1 MNRLSQRSRLIT
13 YMIFSLWII
22 IGVAYY
28 RNMNLTLILPMF
40 VLVLVHRIFSK
51 GLIIRLNK
59 NSVYL
64 VLFAVYYI
72 FVSGAFFRSSA
83 SFTNLVIRY
92 VMLPIIAFYVASLL
106 VVVNGNKSKLFFVQC
121 LKSFVMFFAL
131 FGIYE
136 WNVRHNPISSFI
148 STGAAEWINRMNE
161 FSHIVYYP
169 SSFFT
174 HYTYFAYVLLVGWLL
189 GLSFPSKNKAID
201 YLYKGAVLFAL
212 IVSQSRMAWITFIV
226 IMVIYYL
233 FFARKARLTWV
244 IGTPIV
250 AITLYVTG
258 IVGRVVAL
266 VSTRFSRIFSMG
278 FSDGSLGQR
287 FGTLQ
292 NVSPYMAERP
302 LKALIGG
309 GYASTVYDFLPK
321 YSFFAGFQT
330 TDSMLTTYLVE
341 AGIIGSI
348 LLTVGLVIYLIS
360 LDTKEPFDRFIFLF
374 LVMTLIEMFFF
385 DFFANNITLFLFYM
399 VWGVMAARAGT
410 KTERIGLQ

>member
-40 VLVLVHRIFSK
+40 VLVLIHRILSK
-51 GLIIRLNK
+51 GLIIQLNK
-59 NSVYL
+59 NSLYL
-64 VLFAVYYI
+64 VLFVAYYI
-72 FVSGAFFRSSA
+72 FISGAFFRSSA
-83 SFTNLVIRY
+83 SFTNLLIRY
-92 VMLPIIAFYVASLL
+92 VMLPTVAFYVASLL
-106 VVVNGNKSKLFFVQC
+106 VVNGNKSKLFFVQC

-136 WNVRHNPISSFI
+136 WIVRHNPISSFI

-189 GLSFPSKNKAID
+189 GLSFPSKNKVFD
-201 YLYKGAVLFAL
+201 YLYKGTVLFAL
-212 IVSQSRMAWITFIV
+212 IVSQSRMAWITFIA

-250 AITLYVTG
+250 AIALYVTG

-341 AGIIGSI
+341 AGIIGSV

-399 VWGVMAARAGT
+399 VWGVMAARVGIKT
-410 KTERIGLQ
+410 KSSILQ

>member
-40 VLVLVHRIFSK
+40 VLVLIHRILSK
-51 GLIIRLNK
+51 GLIIQLNK
-59 NSVYL
+59 NSLYL
-64 VLFAVYYI
+64 VLFAAYYI
-72 FVSGAFFRSSA
+72 FISGAFFRSSA
-83 SFTNLVIRY
+83 SFTNLLIRY
-92 VMLPIIAFYVASLL
+92 VMLPTVAFYVASLL
-106 VVVNGNKSKLFFVQC
+106 VVNGNKSKLFFVQC

-136 WNVRHNPISSFI
+136 WIVRHNPISSFI

-189 GLSFPSKNKAID
+189 GLSFPSKNKVFD
-201 YLYKGAVLFAL
+201 YLYKGTVLFAL
-212 IVSQSRMAWITFIV
+212 IVSQSRMAWITFIA

-250 AITLYVTG
+250 AIALYVTG

-341 AGIIGSI
+341 AGIIGSV

-399 VWGVMAARAGT
+399 VWGVMAARVGIKT
-410 KTERIGLQ
+410 KSSILQ

>member
-13 YMIFSLWII
+13 YMIFSLWMI

-40 VLVLVHRIFSK
+40 VLVLIHRILSK
-51 GLIIRLNK
+51 GLIIQLNK
-59 NSVYL
+59 NSLYL
-64 VLFAVYYI
+64 VLFVAYYI
-72 FVSGAFFRSSA
+72 FISGAFFLSSA
-83 SFTNLVIRY
+83 SFTNLLIRY
-92 VMLPIIAFYVASLL
+92 VMLPTVAFYVASLL
-106 VVVNGNKSKLFFVQC
+106 VVNGNKSKLFFVQC

-136 WNVRHNPISSFI
+136 WIVRHNPISSFI

-189 GLSFPSKNKAID
+189 GLSFPSKNKVFD
-201 YLYKGAVLFAL
+201 YLYKGTVLFAL
-212 IVSQSRMAWITFIV
+212 IVSQSRMAWITFIA

-250 AITLYVTG
+250 AIALYVTG

-341 AGIIGSI
+341 AGIIGSV

-399 VWGVMAARAGT
+399 VWGVMAARVGIKT
-410 KTERIGLQ
+410 KSSILQ

>member
-40 VLVLVHRIFSK
+40 VLVLIHRILSK
-51 GLIIRLNK
+51 GLIIQLNK
-59 NSVYL
+59 NSLYL
-64 VLFAVYYI
+64 VLFVAYYI
-72 FVSGAFFRSSA
+72 FISGAFFRSSA
-83 SFTNLVIRY
+83 SFTNLLIRY
-92 VMLPIIAFYVASLL
+92 VMLPTVAFYVASLL
-106 VVVNGNKSKLFFVQC
+106 VVNGNKSKLFFVQC

-136 WNVRHNPISSFI
+136 WTVRHNPISSFI

-189 GLSFPSKNKAID
+189 GLSFPSKNKVFD
-201 YLYKGAVLFAL
+201 YLYKGTVLFAL
-212 IVSQSRMAWITFIV
+212 IVSQSRMAWITFIA

-233 FFARKARLTWV
+233 FFARKARPTWV

-250 AITLYVTG
+250 AIALYVTG

-341 AGIIGSI
+341 AGIIGSV

-399 VWGVMAARAGT
+399 VWGVMAARVGIKT
-410 KTERIGLQ
+410 KSSILQ

>member
-40 VLVLVHRIFSK
+40 VLVLIHRILSK
-51 GLIIRLNK
+51 GLIIQLNK
-59 NSVYL
+59 NSLYL
-64 VLFAVYYI
+64 VLFVAYYI
-72 FVSGAFFRSSA
+72 FISGAFFHSSA
-83 SFTNLVIRY
+83 SFTNLLIRY
-92 VMLPIIAFYVASLL
+92 VMLPTVAFYVASLL
-106 VVVNGNKSKLFFVQC
+106 VVNGNKSKLFFVQC

-136 WNVRHNPISSFI
+136 WIVRHNPISSFI

-189 GLSFPSKNKAID
+189 GLSFPSKNKVFD
-201 YLYKGAVLFAL
+201 YLYKGTVLFAL
-212 IVSQSRMAWITFIV
+212 IVSQSRMAWITFIA

-250 AITLYVTG
+250 AIALYVTG

-341 AGIIGSI
+341 AGIIGSV

-399 VWGVMAARAGT
+399 VWGVMAARVGIKT
-410 KTERIGLQ
+410 KSSILQ

>member
-13 YMIFSLWII
+13 FMIFSLWII

-40 VLVLVHRIFSK
+40 VLVLIHRIFSK
-51 GLIIRLNK
+51 GLVIQINK
-59 NSVYL
+59 KSIFI

-72 FVSGAFFRSSA
+72 FTSVIFFRSSA
-83 SFTNLVIRY
+83 SFTNLLIRY
-92 VMLPIIAFYVASLL
+92 VMLPIIAFYVTSLL
-106 VVVNGNKSKLFFVQC
+106 MGNGNKSKLFFVQC
-121 LKSFVMFFAL
+121 LKLFIMFFAL

-136 WNVRHNPISSFI
+136 WYVRYNPISSFI

-189 GLSFPSKNKAID
+189 ALSFPSKNKIID
-201 YLYKGAVLFAL
+201 YLYKGTVLFAL

-233 FFARKARLTWV
+233 FFARKARLTWL
-244 IGTPIV
+244 IGTPV
-250 AITLYVTG
+250 AMFILYVTG
-258 IVGRVVAL
+258 VFGRVAAL

-292 NVSPYMAERP
+292 NISPYMAEHP

-321 YSFFAGFQT
+321 YSFFTGFQT

-348 LLTVGLVIYLIS
+348 LLAVGLVIYLIS

-410 KTERIGLQ
+410 KTERNSLQ

>member
-40 VLVLVHRIFSK
+40 VLVLIHRILSK
-51 GLIIRLNK
+51 GLIIQLNK
-59 NSVYL
+59 NSLYL
-64 VLFAVYYI
+64 VLFVAYYI
-72 FVSGAFFRSSA
+72 FISGAFFRSSA
-83 SFTNLVIRY
+83 SFTNLLIRY
-92 VMLPIIAFYVASLL
+92 VMLPTVAVYVASLL
-106 VVVNGNKSKLFFVQC
+106 VVNGNKSKLFFVQC

-136 WNVRHNPISSFI
+136 WIVRHNPISSFI

-189 GLSFPSKNKAID
+189 GLSFPSKNKVFD
-201 YLYKGAVLFAL
+201 YLYKGTVLFAL
-212 IVSQSRMAWITFIV
+212 IVSQSRMAWITFIA

-250 AITLYVTG
+250 AIALYVTG

-341 AGIIGSI
+341 AGIIGSV

-399 VWGVMAARAGT
+399 VWGVMAARVGIKT
-410 KTERIGLQ
+410 KSSILQ

>member
-1 MNRLSQRSRLIT
+1 MNRLSQRNRLIT

-40 VLVLVHRIFSK
+40 VLVLIHRIFSK

-106 VVVNGNKSKLFFVQC
+106 VVNGNKSKLFFVQC

-189 GLSFPSKNKAID
+189 GLSFPSKNKVID

-212 IVSQSRMAWITFIV
+212 TVSQSRMSWITLIV
-226 IMVIYYL
+226 I
-233 FFARKARLTWV
+233 
-244 IGTPIV
+244 
-250 AITLYVTG
+250 
-258 IVGRVVAL
+258 
-266 VSTRFSRIFSMG
+266 
-278 FSDGSLGQR
+278 
-287 FGTLQ
+287 
-292 NVSPYMAERP
+292 
-302 LKALIGG
+302 
-309 GYASTVYDFLPK
+309 
-321 YSFFAGFQT
+321 
-330 TDSMLTTYLVE
+330 
-341 AGIIGSI
+341 
-348 LLTVGLVIYLIS
+348 LVI
-360 LDTKEPFDRFIFLF
+360 
-374 LVMTLIEMFFF
+374 
-385 DFFANNITLFLFYM
+385 
-399 VWGVMAARAGT
+399 
-410 KTERIGLQ
+410 

>member
-40 VLVLVHRIFSK
+40 VLVLIHRILSK
-51 GLIIRLNK
+51 GLIIQLNK
-59 NSVYL
+59 NSLYL
-64 VLFAVYYI
+64 VLFVAYYI
-72 FVSGAFFRSSA
+72 FISGAFFRSSA
-83 SFTNLVIRY
+83 SFTNLLIRY
-92 VMLPIIAFYVASLL
+92 VMLPTVAFYVASLL
-106 VVVNGNKSKLFFVQC
+106 VVNGNKSKLFFVQC

-136 WNVRHNPISSFI
+136 WIVRHNPISSFI

-189 GLSFPSKNKAID
+189 GLSFPSKNKVFD
-201 YLYKGAVLFAL
+201 YLYKGTVLFAL
-212 IVSQSRMAWITFIV
+212 IVSQSRMAWITFIA

-250 AITLYVTG
+250 AIALYVTG

-341 AGIIGSI
+341 AGIIGSV

-385 DFFANNITLFLFYM
+385 DFFANNITLFLFYI
-399 VWGVMAARAGT
+399 VWGVMAARVGIKT
-410 KTERIGLQ
+410 KSSILQ